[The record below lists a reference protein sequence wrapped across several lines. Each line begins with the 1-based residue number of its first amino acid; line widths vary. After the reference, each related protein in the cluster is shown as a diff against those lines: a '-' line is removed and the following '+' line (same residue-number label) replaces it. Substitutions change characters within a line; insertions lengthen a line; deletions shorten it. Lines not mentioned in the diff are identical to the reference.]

1 MKKDRDMYFE
11 NQNQGYFTNPGMMN
25 PMMPNGSIY
34 SNGMMQM
41 GPNAG
46 YGNMNYPQTFPN
58 YPNNQMY
65 NPNGSFGSIEQ
76 RINRMERQ
84 IKRLDSRVARLE
96 SKCNINTSNYQST
109 NDGYNINENDMYML

>member
-25 PMMPNGSIY
+25 PMMPNGSMY

-41 GPNAG
+41 GPNTG
-46 YGNMNYPQTFPN
+46 YGNMNYQQAFPN

-65 NPNGSFGSIEQ
+65 NPNV
-76 RINRMERQ
+76 M
-84 IKRLDSRVARLE
+84 
-96 SKCNINTSNYQST
+96 
-109 NDGYNINENDMYML
+109 YNFYSLQHLLFDNCI